1 MTDDTAADE
10 FTQRIA
16 TDWRTAG
23 LAPANA
29 ALCAFAVKLTKQP
42 DAMTETDVHT
52 LRTAGFSD
60 EAILDAVQVVGY
72 FNYINRVA
80 DALGVEL
87 EPGVRAWE
95 EPG

>member
-1 MTDDTAADE
+1 
-10 FTQRIA
+10 
-16 TDWRTAG
+16 
-23 LAPANA
+23 
-29 ALCAFAVKLTKQP
+29 
-42 DAMTETDVHT
+42 MTETDVHA

-60 EAILDAVQVVGY
+60 QAILDAVQVVGY

-87 EPGVRAWE
+87 EPSVRAWE

>member
-1 MTDDTAADE
+1 MTDEVAADE
-10 FTQRIA
+10 FTQGIA

-23 LAPANA
+23 LAPADA
-29 ALCAFAVKLTKQP
+29 ALCAFAVKLTEQP
-42 DAMTETDVHT
+42 QAMTEADILS
-52 LRTAGFSD
+52 LRDAGFGD

-80 DALGVEL
+80 DALGVEP
-87 EPGVRAWE
+87 EAGIRAWE

>member
-1 MTDDTAADE
+1 MTDDLAADE
-10 FTQRIA
+10 FTRRIA

-23 LAPANA
+23 LAPADA
-29 ALCAFAVKLTKQP
+29 ALCALAVKLTKQP
-42 DAMTETDVHT
+42 DAMTQRDIST
-52 LRTAGFSD
+52 LRNAGFSD

-80 DALGVEL
+80 DALGVEP

-95 EPG
+95 EHG